1 MKNEKNMKKKKRV
14 RKADIAM
21 TVLAVLLI
29 FVFLFPLLW
38 MLLTSF
44 KSAEEILRI
53 PPSIFPDS
61 VNLDNYREAL
71 NRQPVFR
78 FILNSLIVSG
88 VSCAFSILVTA
99 MAGYGFSKFKFF
111 GKEVMFFLILSFLI
125 VPFQSIVVP
134 LYKWVVSFGLMD
146 TYTGIVIPLLVS
158 AFGVFLM
165 RQGIDTIPGALID
178 AARIDGC
185 GEFRLFFSIILPNVK
200 AFIATQAIIKFL
212 WSWNEFYWP
221 MVITNKPHMKV
232 ITNGI
237 QAFTSMYYTEY
248 NLIMAVAVMSI
259 LPMALMFAVFQ
270 KGVVRAVAMSGMKG

>member
-1 MKNEKNMKKKKRV
+1 MGRILMV
-14 RKADIAM
+14 F
-21 TVLAVLLI
+21 LAILLI

-44 KSAEEILRI
+44 KSAEEILRV
-53 PPSIFPDS
+53 PPSILPDR

-71 NRQPVFR
+71 SRQPVFS
-78 FILNSLIVSG
+78 FILNSFIISG
-88 VSCAFSILVTA
+88 ISCGFSILITA
-99 MAGYGFSKFKFF
+99 MAGYGFSKFRFF
-111 GKEVMFFLILSFLI
+111 GKEAMFFLILSFLI

-134 LYKWVVSFGLMD
+134 LYKWVVKFGLMD
-146 TYTGIVIPLLVS
+146 TYAGIALPLLVS

-165 RQGIDTIPGALID
+165 RQGIDTIPDALIE

-185 GEFRLFFSIILPNVK
+185 GELKLFFSIVFPNVK

-232 ITNGI
+232 VTNGI

-259 LPMALMFAVFQ
+259 LPMAIMFAIFQ
-270 KGVVRAVAMSGMKG
+270 KGVVRAIAMSGMKG